1 MPLSLAAS
9 AFRHREEVSMADR
22 WTESEANRT
31 AQVSEAEGAKWVITR
46 GVALALVIL
55 LALLALKTS

>member
-1 MPLSLAAS
+1 
-9 AFRHREEVSMADR
+9 MADR